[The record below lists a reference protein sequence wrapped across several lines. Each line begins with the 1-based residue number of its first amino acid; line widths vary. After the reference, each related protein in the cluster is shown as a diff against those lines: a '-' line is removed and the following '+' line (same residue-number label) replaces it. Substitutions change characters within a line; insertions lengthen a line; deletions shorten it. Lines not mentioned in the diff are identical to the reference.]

1 MITNLLKY
9 KIQHY
14 NPKKYWKYRK
24 IVTDSNK
31 NKFIKMFYLMKI
43 KKMDAFNNA
52 SLGTN
57 LDKSAVFKSSP
68 CFPHGLNGI
77 IVSQFAQIGKDSVIY
92 HQVTIGSKDGK
103 TAPIVGDNVTIY
115 AGAKLIGDITVGN
128 NVIIGAGAVVTKNI
142 PDNCVVGGVP
152 AKILKKIK

>member
-1 MITNLLKY
+1 MVTNYLKY

-14 NPKKYWKYRK
+14 NPRKYWKYRE
-24 IVTDSNK
+24 IVTTSNK
-31 NKFIKMFYLMKI
+31 NKLIKMFYLMKI

-77 IVSQFAQIGKDSVIY
+77 IISQFAQIGENNVIY
-92 HQVTIGSKDGK
+92 HQVTIGSKDNK
-103 TAPIVGDNVTIY
+103 TAPIIGNNVTIY
-115 AGAKLIGDITVGN
+115 PGAKLIGDITIGN

-152 AKILKKIK
+152 AKILKEIK